1 MKKASRWKT
10 TACVMPPSCRSC
22 LKAAPSLM
30 RKMDLVLE
38 MDLDLEKVLEKAP
51 EKVLE
56 KGLEKGLERGLEK
69 DRQRRLKTC
78 LNL

>member
-10 TACVMPPSCRSC
+10 TACVMSPSCRSC

-30 RKMDLVLE
+30 RKMDPVLE
-38 MDLDLEKVLEKAP
+38 MVLDLEKVLEKAP
-51 EKVLE
+51 EKALE
-56 KGLEKGLERGLEK
+56 TGLERGLEK